1 MGYYTTVKAVDKN
14 GRGVKAEV
22 SCAGSYKGFT
32 DENNGEL
39 SFEMYSNDH
48 YDVYVK
54 SSIYGN
60 GSGKVKGGQSIT
72 IRLK

>member
-14 GRGVKAEV
+14 GKSVKAEV
-22 SCAGSYKGFT
+22 SCGGSFRGYT
-32 DENNGEL
+32 DENTGEL
-39 SFEMYSNDH
+39 SFDMYSNDY

-60 GSGKVKGGQSIT
+60 GLGRVKGGQTII
-72 IRLK
+72 IRLR